1 MDKADK
7 RTFGEDY
14 MKYLILIVVFIAGC
28 NGAYYHTEDNY
39 RQNRVHEQILQH
51 GAGGCTPN
59 MSTGG
64 CL

>member
-1 MDKADK
+1 
-7 RTFGEDY
+7 
-14 MKYLILIVVFIAGC
+14 MKYLLLIVVFIAGC